1 MAEALAQVK
10 KGLGK
15 DAVILH
21 TRTYRVG
28 AVMGLGGK
36 EVIEITASDTPAAR
50 GPRLRDSRPVA
61 TSPASTVPSAGQAA
75 PRSPVVSGGRFIAD
89 PAHRAAPEPVD
100 QFIRGSQPNAPR
112 DSTQTT
118 PFLPANAA
126 HEGVRSPANRP
137 SSLAMRVTPAPVDAK
152 AADDLRQEL
161 ASIKRLMGQVL
172 QCSRQAVRTIT
183 PASGASGVAN
193 LGGMPEH
200 LFTLY
205 LRLQDQGVNAE
216 IAETIA
222 AAVRDDL
229 TRDEMEDAAIVRRG
243 VLRRLAEQIRVVG
256 TVGRVGP
263 REDSRPLTIAMVG
276 PTGVGKTTTLA
287 KLAAAY
293 KLRQGK
299 SVGLVTA
306 DTYRIAAVD
315 QLRTYANII
324 GLPIKVAMTP
334 GELGAAC
341 ESFRDV
347 DVILVDTAGR
357 SQQDRTRLSELQTF
371 VQAANPHETHLALS
385 ATASEGVLAD
395 AASRFSVLKP
405 DRVVF
410 TKLDEA
416 VGLGTLVNVMHAT
429 SMSISYVT
437 TGQEVPDQIELAS
450 ADRLAKAVLDGG
462 ITR

>member
-1 MAEALAQVK
+1 MAEALAEVK

-28 AVMGLGGK
+28 AVMGMGGK
-36 EVIEITASDTPAAR
+36 EVIEITASDAPAAR
-50 GPRLRDSRPVA
+50 GPRLRDTRPLASVA
-61 TSPASTVPSAGQAA
+61 APAA
-75 PRSPVVSGGRFIAD
+75 PRFVAD
-89 PAHRAAPEPVD
+89 PVHRAPPEPID
-100 QFIRGSQPNAPR
+100 QFIQTPR
-112 DSTQTT
+112 QASPKSPTSPPATSNVA
-118 PFLPANAA
+118 PAN
-126 HEGVRSPANRP
+126 EPARATPARP
-137 SSLAMRVTPAPVDAK
+137 ASLAVRVTPSPVDSK
-152 AADDLRQEL
+152 ATDDLRQEL

-205 LRLQDQGVNAE
+205 LRLQDQGVSAE

-222 AAVRDDL
+222 ASVRDDL
-229 TRDEMEDAAIVRRG
+229 TRDEMEDPAIVRQG
-243 VLRRLAEQIRVVG
+243 VLRRLAEQIRVIG

-263 REDSRPLTIAMVG
+263 REDARPLTIALVG

-334 GELGAAC
+334 GELAAAC

-357 SQQDRTRLSELQTF
+357 SQQDRSRLSELQAF

-385 ATASEGVLAD
+385 ATASENVLND

-416 VGLGTLVNVMHAT
+416 VGLGTLVNVLHAS

-450 ADRLAKAVLDGG
+450 ADRLARAVLDGG